1 MGGGRAEKPRET
13 RESTVGRRGRAEKPR
28 ETTQMGGGSA
38 ESPARHAKA
47 RWSGGSAEK
56 PRETTQ
62 MGGGSAEKR
71 RETRESTAG
80 RREKA
85 PCEAREWAV

>member
-1 MGGGRAEKPRET
+1 MRAMREGVAQQSVEKPPRNAQMGGGRAEKPRET
-13 RESTVGRRGRAEKPR
+13 RESTVGRR
-28 ETTQMGGGSA
+28 
-38 ESPARHAKA
+38 
-47 RWSGGSAEK
+47 GSAEK

-80 RREKA
+80 RREKV
-85 PCEAREWAV
+85 PCEAHEWAV